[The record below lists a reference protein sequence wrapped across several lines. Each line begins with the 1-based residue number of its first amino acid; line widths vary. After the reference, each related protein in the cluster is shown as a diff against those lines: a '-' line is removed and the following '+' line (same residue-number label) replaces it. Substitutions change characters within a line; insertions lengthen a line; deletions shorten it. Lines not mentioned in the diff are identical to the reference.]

1 MHIFNTRR
9 YKSSKKWGY
18 YKLDR
23 DLNGRVIVLTGASE
37 GLGFEVT
44 NEYTF
49 DLIKMFYPQY

>member
-1 MHIFNTRR
+1 MHR

-37 GLGFEVT
+37 GLGYQVT
-44 NEYTF
+44 MKMH
-49 DLIKMFYPQY
+49 LI

>member
-1 MHIFNTRR
+1 MNSILDTHR

-37 GLGFEVT
+37 GLGFEVS
-44 NEYTF
+44 NEYVF
-49 DLIKMFYPQY
+49 N

>member
-1 MHIFNTRR
+1 MMDSIFNMCR

-37 GLGFEVT
+37 GLGFQVT
-44 NEYTF
+44 NN
-49 DLIKMFYPQY
+49 MHV